1 MRDASPLFHLPT
13 SSLRGAKRRGNLRG
27 QRADSDCHA
36 PLAVTGSGFRIGLI
50 AGVLLLLAFPA
61 SAQRGK
67 GVSVTASVN
76 AATIGEQDFVIY
88 TVAVEGSELPGV
100 ETPSVPSTRGLALV
114 SPYPST
120 ERQVSV
126 VGHAMQQRL
135 AFRWTFRPTGTGT
148 AQIGAARVRADDQI
162 YETQALTVEVVAQA
176 NRPSRSGPAGA
187 TPNSGGRNDEP
198 AQLTRDQAF
207 IRGSASKQSAY
218 VGEQVVVTYT
228 LFFDPRVQFRQIR
241 LADSWDAAGFWRED
255 LDVDDS
261 PIPQRQ
267 VVDGV
272 QYSTI
277 VLKRV
282 SLFATRAGELTI
294 EPFRIATEAVVPP
307 SRTRDPFGSLWGLRG
322 RTVDARIASNPL
334 KLDVQRLPA
343 GAPDGFGGAVGQF
356 RMGTS
361 ASRTSLETGQSA
373 SLTVQVS
380 GDGNLATLEPPT
392 LEPPGT
398 VEVYRPNIDLSPT
411 RSGSRLYARVAYE
424 YALVPRTNG
433 TVEIPPVRFSYFD
446 PSARAYRTL
455 TDDGTRLIVT
465 GEPITTRAVLP
476 PDALAPVAERTSLLM
491 ADGRA
496 PLHRRVWPYALSV
509 LPLALL
515 GGAFAVGRRRH
526 ALTADPLGARR
537 KRAHPVAQ
545 RVLKEADAAL
555 AVGDV
560 AGFYAKLEASV
571 LGFVGGRLHLS
582 ERGLTRTALAH
593 HLDRAGVDFATC
605 DALLTLLAR
614 CDQARFAPVAPP
626 AATRAGDRD
635 MAAALLGTLADTLP
649 S

>member
-1 MRDASPLFHLPT
+1 MSP
-13 SSLRGAKRRGNLRG
+13 RGAKRRGSLTLLASSRIASDYVRAMTKRG
-27 QRADSDCHA
+27 MRVGC
-36 PLAVTGSGFRIGLI
+36 VVG
-50 AGVLLLLAFPA
+50 LLLLCAFPA

-67 GVSVTASVN
+67 VAVTSSVN
-76 AATIGEQDFVIY
+76 AQTIGEQDFVIY
-88 TVAVEGSELPGV
+88 TIAVEGSELPGV
-100 ETPSVPSTRGLALV
+100 ETPSVPTTRGLALV

-126 VGHAMQQRL
+126 VGHEMQQRL

-148 AQIGAARVRADDQI
+148 AQIGSARVRAANQI
-162 YETQALTVEVVAQA
+162 YETEAITVEVVAQA
-176 NRPSRSGPAGA
+176 NRPSRSGPPGARPSGGSRAGA
-187 TPNSGGRNDEP
+187 QDDEP
-198 AQLTRDQAF
+198 AKLTRDQAF
-207 IRGSASKQSAY
+207 IRASASKRSAY

-228 LFFDPRVQFRQIR
+228 LLFDPRIQFRQIR

-261 PIPQRQ
+261 PIPSRE

-272 QYSTI
+272 QYSSI

-282 SLFATRAGELTI
+282 SLFATRAGELTV
-294 EPFRIATEAVVPP
+294 EPFRVATEAVVPP

-322 RTVDARIASNPL
+322 RTVDARIASNAL
-334 KLDVQRLPA
+334 RLDIQRLPSN
-343 GAPDGFGGAVGQF
+343 APDGFGGAVGQF

-361 ASRTSLETGQSA
+361 VDRTSLETGQSA
-373 SLTVQVS
+373 SLSVQVS
-380 GDGNLATLEPPT
+380 GDGNLATLDPPA
-392 LEPPGT
+392 LEAPGT
-398 VEVYRPNIDLSPT
+398 VEVYRPGVDLDVT
-411 RSGSRLYARVAYE
+411 RSGNRLRARVAYD
-424 YALVPRTNG
+424 YALVPRSNG

-455 TDDGTRLIVT
+455 TGDGTQLIVT
-465 GEPITTRAVLP
+465 GEPITARAALP
-476 PDALAPVAERTSLLM
+476 PDALAPIAERTVLR
-491 ADGRA
+491 RA
-496 PLHRRVWPYALSV
+496 ESRPPLHRQVWPYALTV

-515 GGAFAVGRRRH
+515 AGALVAGRRRH
-526 ALTADPLGARR
+526 ALAADPLGARR

-582 ERGLTRTALAH
+582 ERGMTRTALTE
-593 HLDRAGVDFATC
+593 HLDRAGVDASTR
-605 DALLTLLAR
+605 DALLTLLSK
-614 CDQARFAPVAPP
+614 CDQARFAPVPPP

-635 MAAALLGTLADTLP
+635 LAAALLGTLADKLP

>member
-1 MRDASPLFHLPT
+1 MQHASST
-13 SSLRGAKRRGNLRG
+13 SSSTSLRAKRGNLK
-27 QRADSDCHA
+27 QRSSSPDCHVA
-36 PLAVTGSGFRIGLI
+36 PLSTIGSGFCANLI
-50 AGVLLLLAFPA
+50 VTALLLALALPA
-61 SAQRGK
+61 SAQRGRD
-67 GVSVTASVN
+67 VAVTASVN
-76 AATIGEQDFVIY
+76 ATTIGEQDFVIY
-88 TVAVEGSELPGV
+88 TIAVDGSELPGV
-100 ETPSVPSTRGLALV
+100 ETPSVPTTRGLALV

-148 AQIGAARVRADDQI
+148 AQIGAARVRADDRI
-162 YETQALTVEVVAQA
+162 YETEALTVEVVTQA
-176 NRPSRSGPAGA
+176 NRPSRSNPAGA
-187 TPNSGGRNDEP
+187 RPNSGAQDDEP

-207 IRGSASKQSAY
+207 IRASASKRSAY

-267 VVDGV
+267 VVDGI

-282 SLFATRAGELTI
+282 SLFATRAGELTV
-294 EPFRIATEAVVPP
+294 EPFRVATEAVVPP

-334 KLDVQRLPA
+334 RLDIQRLPS

-361 ASRTSLETGQSA
+361 VDRTSLETGQSA
-373 SLTVQVS
+373 SLNVQVS
-380 GDGNLATLEPPT
+380 GDGNLATLDPPT
-392 LEPPGT
+392 LQAPGT
-398 VEVYRPNIDLSPT
+398 VEVYRPSVDLNPT
-411 RSGSRLYARVAYE
+411 RSGSRLYARVAYD

-455 TDDGTRLIVT
+455 TGDGTQLIVT
-465 GEPITTRAVLP
+465 GEPITTRAALP
-476 PDALAPVAERTSLLM
+476 PDALAPIAERTTLVRT
-491 ADGRA
+491 DDRT
-496 PLHRRVWPYALSV
+496 PLHRQVWPYALTV
-509 LPLALL
+509 LPLLL
-515 GGAFAVGRRRH
+515 FAGAFVAGRRRH
-526 ALTADPLGARR
+526 ALAADPLGARR

-555 AVGDV
+555 AIGDV

-582 ERGLTRTALAH
+582 ERGLTRTKLAE
-593 HLDRAGVDFATC
+593 HLDRAGVDTSTR
-605 DALLTLLAR
+605 DALLTLLTR
-614 CDQARFAPVAPP
+614 CDQARFAPVPPP